1 LKHLRR
7 GHVTFPNS
15 GVVTAGR
22 LADGAR
28 AGLSWLARRPVEG
41 DKFLPGKDIELPLDH
56 GKISGGLQVRLGR
69 SVRGQ
74 RRTQSSWVRRH
85 LGKPRQTYQQN
96 HSKQTGVPYSHQIRS
111 LQTNADQIGPCCD
124 ALPIEKATKGR
135 IPSGCR
141 LEITSES
148 NTK

>member
-1 LKHLRR
+1 
-7 GHVTFPNS
+7 
-15 GVVTAGR
+15 AGR
-22 LADGAR
+22 LANGAW

-69 SVRGQ
+69 GVRGQ

-96 HSKQTGVPYSHQIRS
+96 HSKQTGVPYSHQF
-111 LQTNADQIGPCCD
+111 APCRPTQNR
-124 ALPIEKATKGR
+124 LVPVVMRYQLKKRPKGGF
-135 IPSGCR
+135 PLVAGW
-141 LEITSES
+141 
-148 NTK
+148 K